1 MKMSSR
7 KVENAKQE
15 ATKGRAELRLLTEMK
30 KNETYYAVDI
40 MFVPSILRH
49 LINANLNKSIISL
62 YLINIK
68 HSPFR

>member
-30 KNETYYAVDI
+30 KNETFYAVDI
-40 MFVPSILRH
+40 MFLRH

-62 YLINIK
+62 YLIHIK